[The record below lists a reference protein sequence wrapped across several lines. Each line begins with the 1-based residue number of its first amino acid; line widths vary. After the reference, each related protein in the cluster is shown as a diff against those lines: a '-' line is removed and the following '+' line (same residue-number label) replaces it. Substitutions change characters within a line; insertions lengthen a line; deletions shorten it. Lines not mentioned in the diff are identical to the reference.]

1 MYFHCTNR
9 NMEPAKLNR
18 EQLIALVQ
26 KIKEAK
32 GTEEDQE
39 RHIALLRQMVLD
51 PKVTDYIYW
60 SKEELTAEQV
70 VDKAVAYR
78 PILL

>member
-1 MYFHCTNR
+1 
-9 NMEPAKLNR
+9 MEPAKLNR

-39 RHIALLRQMVLD
+39 RHIALLRQAVLD

>member
-1 MYFHCTNR
+1 
-9 NMEPAKLNR
+9 MESAKQNR
-18 EQLIALVQ
+18 EELIALVQ
-26 KIKEAK
+26 KMGEAK
-32 GTEEDQE
+32 GTEEELHSD
-39 RHIALLRQMVLD
+39 IALLNQRIAD

-70 VDKAVAYR
+70 VDKALQYR

>member
-1 MYFHCTNR
+1 MYFHSTNR

-26 KIKEAK
+26 QIKEAK
-32 GTEEDQE
+32 GTEEEQL
-39 RHIALLRQMVLD
+39 RHIALLRQAVLD

-70 VDKAVAYR
+70 VDKALAYR